1 MPDEFPVLPV
11 TSARTLD
18 LCRSTPAGPDDVF
31 IASYPKSGTTWTQNI
46 VYTLATR
53 GDRELDHI
61 SSYAPFYEVDST
73 WESETA
79 QVREPMRGNHAAI
92 GRRIFNTHL
101 WPDMLPKTGGRIIY
115 LERDG
120 RDVVTSFYHH
130 LTHQAPEDGGFEGS
144 FDQFFEEWIGGRV
157 AFGKWDVHVA
167 KWRAHAATDPRVL
180 VLRYEDM
187 KRDLPAC
194 VARINSHCKFDLDEN
209 TITRLLPRFTVDAMR
224 ADIAKFSPRSVRM
237 LDIGDGFAFVRKGT
251 VGDHA
256 ALFSATHH
264 QQFDAMLATGPL
276 RNGATST

>member
-1 MPDEFPVLPV
+1 MLSFVQLGLCAVCVNVIYNPFCVSPDLN
-11 TSARTLD
+11 A
-18 LCRSTPAGPDDVF
+18 A
-31 IASYPKSGTTWTQNI
+31 
-46 VYTLATR
+46 
-53 GDRELDHI
+53 
-61 SSYAPFYEVDST
+61 
-73 WESETA
+73 A

-194 VARINSHCKFDLDEN
+194 VARINTHCKFDLDEN

-237 LDIGDGFAFVRKGT
+237 LDTGDGFAFVRKGT

-276 RNGATST
+276 RHGATST